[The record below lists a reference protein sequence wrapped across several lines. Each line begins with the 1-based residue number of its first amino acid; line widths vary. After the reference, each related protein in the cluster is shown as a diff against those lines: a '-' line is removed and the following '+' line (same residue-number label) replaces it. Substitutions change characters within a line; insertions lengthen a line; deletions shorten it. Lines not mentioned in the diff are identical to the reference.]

1 MFAAQRLQLQSTAAS
16 KAPPTAAGAF
26 TTLQG
31 SVRDP
36 TQTTETAVDSSIVWD
51 KLADKLARRA
61 FVILKIPT
69 RGETRRINEMKD
81 NFREILAQEF
91 TPEKETNL
99 IGVPPSVMEL
109 LAAKKRRLLDE
120 EQARID
126 ASNSALRDATN
137 FIITMDPTL
146 YTSKGCLTSQFADG
160 WKFDL

>member
-1 MFAAQRLQLQSTAAS
+1 
-16 KAPPTAAGAF
+16 
-26 TTLQG
+26 
-31 SVRDP
+31 
-36 TQTTETAVDSSIVWD
+36 
-51 KLADKLARRA
+51 
-61 FVILKIPT
+61 
-69 RGETRRINEMKD
+69 MKD

-137 FIITMDPTL
+137 FIITLDPTL
-146 YTSKGCLTSQFADG
+146 YTSKGCVISQFPDG
-160 WKFDL
+160 WKFDLKPTEFCGYFGLKGLHQNFELSILQFTN